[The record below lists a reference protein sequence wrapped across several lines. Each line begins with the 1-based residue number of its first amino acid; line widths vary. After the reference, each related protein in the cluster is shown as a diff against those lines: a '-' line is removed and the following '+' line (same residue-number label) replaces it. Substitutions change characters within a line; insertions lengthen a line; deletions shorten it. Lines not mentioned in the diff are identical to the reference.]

1 MSMDRDLLS
10 TYLNDHLGGA
20 TGGRDLAKRLVEQN
34 EGTPYGPVLLEL
46 YEEIAVDRETL
57 VGLMKKLDIEESKV
71 KVAVGWAGEKLARL
85 KPNDRL
91 TDYSPLSRLF
101 ELEGLSGGVQAK
113 LSLWQVLR
121 ACAEADPILQQEDF
135 PALEDRA
142 HSQLDRLEKLRIEA
156 GREAFV
162 GQPAQASA

>member
-1 MSMDRDLLS
+1 MDRELLS

-20 TGGRDLAKRLVEQN
+20 TGGRDLAKRLVDQN
-34 EGTPYGPVLLEL
+34 EGTPYEPPLREI
-46 YEEIAVDRETL
+46 YEEIVEDRETL
-57 VGLMKKLDIEESKV
+57 LELMGKLDIEESKV
-71 KVAVGWAGEKLARL
+71 KVAIGWAGEKLARL

-91 TDYSPLSRLF
+91 TDYSPLSRQF

-121 ACAEADPILQQEDF
+121 ACAEVEPALQQEDF

-142 HSQLDRLEKLRIEA
+142 HVQLQRLEKLRIDA

-162 GQPAQASA
+162 GQPAKASD